1 MNNDPLD
8 QVRRILDKLATETE
22 PPCDHITIHQA
33 NQKAI
38 HDISVYVYPEATG

>member
-1 MNNDPLD
+1 MNGNPLD
-8 QVRRILDKLATETE
+8 PVRRILDKLAAETE

-38 HDISVYVYPEATG
+38 HDISVYAYPEASE

>member
-1 MNNDPLD
+1 MNGDPLD
-8 QVRRILDKLATETE
+8 HVRRILDNLATETE

-38 HDISVYVYPEATG
+38 HDISVYAYPEASE

>member
-1 MNNDPLD
+1 MSNDPLD
-8 QVRRILDKLATETE
+8 QIRRILDKLAAETE

-38 HDISVYVYPEATG
+38 HDISVYVYPEAGE